1 MRISGYK
8 ANHPHQQ
15 HASSSSLG
23 GRAAFPQAA
32 TVRDM
37 RISGDNANHPCQ
49 RQDSSSS
56 LGGRAALPQAA
67 AVGDMRISGY
77 NANHPCQQQA
87 SSSSLGGP
95 AALPEA
101 AAVRDRPM
109 TEAATLGSILDSTP
123 EGKHMF
129 RTITSSHAQA
139 VNHLLCANVPIIS
152 VTAAATHADHQK
164 FEEIATQKY
173 GGAPAKYEE
182 VVWFAGVNKLHPFE
196 WISRDELGPAQRI
209 YEISSPHFK
218 KPGIWESYEFKE
230 ILLQAKMQLKFHRNF
245 LDAMSISTYNATAQ
259 KAHRLVVYWGATVGQ
274 WWQVMFEAKDIV
286 DWQSVLKSL
295 DYIYAQDLES
305 QGDVLLAITH
315 VLEPDFSIAQ

>member
-1 MRISGYK
+1 MIRESDGPIVLHEASVNSG
-8 ANHPHQQ
+8 
-15 HASSSSLG
+15 
-23 GRAAFPQAA
+23 AA
-32 TVRDM
+32 T
-37 RISGDNANHPCQ
+37 
-49 RQDSSSS
+49 
-56 LGGRAALPQAA
+56 
-67 AVGDMRISGY
+67 
-77 NANHPCQQQA
+77 

-95 AALPEA
+95 MMNTQLDGPIVLHEA
-101 AAVRDRPM
+101 SAISG
-109 TEAATLGSILDSTP
+109 AATLGSILNSTP
-123 EGKHMF
+123 EGQLMF
-129 RTITSSHAQA
+129 RTVTSLHAPT
-139 VNHLLCANVPIIS
+139 VGKLCAKAPIIS

-209 YEISSPHFK
+209 YEIASPHFK
-218 KPGIWESYEFKE
+218 RPGIWESYEFKD
-230 ILLQAKMQLKFHRNF
+230 ILLQAKMRLKFHRNF